1 MRTLVLLLSRALHL
15 PYTSKYFPLVQ
26 GSGVILGSA
35 GQSDFYSP
43 LLPLFSG
50 FTKIRNSELGPV
62 LLKFALFNGL
72 RPLVKNVIFCS
83 VSTAHWNMW
92 NCAYQ
97 IYPRTIKVVSILS
110 KFIFLDLKTCF
121 YWKKRVSKEISY
133 IVYISAILPNI
144 VYISLVSLKKISL
157 RPGLKFYIN
166 RTLDPPELA
175 GPKILAVHGPRS
187 VWQAYVILGNS
198 SRCDLWF

>member
-1 MRTLVLLLSRALHL
+1 M
-15 PYTSKYFPLVQ
+15 Q

-50 FTKIRNSELGPV
+50 YTKIRNSELGPV

-110 KFIFLDLKTCF
+110 KLIFLDLKPCF
-121 YWKKRVSKEISY
+121 FEKRVSKEISY

-157 RPGLKFYIN
+157 RPAPDQL
-166 RTLDPPELA
+166 LA
-175 GPKILAVHGPRS
+175 GDKFQWWRTWYAVPEN
-187 VWQAYVILGNS
+187 YVPVVFLLLP
-198 SRCDLWF
+198 CYLDTCAT

>member
-1 MRTLVLLLSRALHL
+1 M
-15 PYTSKYFPLVQ
+15 Q

-50 FTKIRNSELGPV
+50 YTKIRNSELGPV

-121 YWKKRVSKEISY
+121 LKKTGLQR
-133 IVYISAILPNI
+133 NI
-144 VYISLVSLKKISL
+144 VYRVHIGDIAQYRVHIACILKKNIAQAWSTYMILSISVYVWL
-157 RPGLKFYIN
+157 TSKGLEIIKYFGLSL
-166 RTLDPPELA
+166 TA
-175 GPKILAVHGPRS
+175 
-187 VWQAYVILGNS
+187 
-198 SRCDLWF
+198 

>member
-15 PYTSKYFPLVQ
+15 PYTSKYFLLVQ

-50 FTKIRNSELGPV
+50 YTKIRNSELGPV

-121 YWKKRVSKEISY
+121 FEKRVSKEISY

-157 RPGLKFYIN
+157 RPGLDVCI
-166 RTLDPPELA
+166 TA
-175 GPKILAVHGPRS
+175 IS
-187 VWQAYVILGNS
+187 GNIK
-198 SRCDLWF
+198 LQ

>member
-15 PYTSKYFPLVQ
+15 PYTSKYFLLVQ

-35 GQSDFYSP
+35 RQSDFYSP

-50 FTKIRNSELGPV
+50 YTKIRNSELGPV

-121 YWKKRVSKEISY
+121 FEEKNGSPKKYRISCTY
-133 IVYISAILPNI
+133 RRYCPISCT
-144 VYISLVSLKKISL
+144 Y
-157 RPGLKFYIN
+157 
-166 RTLDPPELA
+166 
-175 GPKILAVHGPRS
+175 RS
-187 VWQAYVILGNS
+187 YP
-198 SRCDLWF
+198 